1 MIKQSYKHSRH
12 RQDMVRH
19 NMKMH
24 EHLGLFFV
32 FAGFS
37 WIGLGIYVTMLNA
50 NKILIPGAQLMTG
63 NDLFLIPFFYGLGA
77 VVTYLGIIELREV
90 LPGKNR

>member
-1 MIKQSYKHSRH
+1 
-12 RQDMVRH
+12 MVRH
-19 NMKMH
+19 NMKFH

-77 VVTYLGIIELREV
+77 VVTYLSLIHI
-90 LPGKNR
+90 

>member
-1 MIKQSYKHSRH
+1 
-12 RQDMVRH
+12 MVRH
-19 NMKMH
+19 NMKFH
-24 EHLGLFFV
+24 EHLGLFLV

-77 VVTYLGIIELREV
+77 VVTYLGIIESVSYTHLT
-90 LPGKNR
+90 LPTILLV